1 MKTSKKLLS
10 VLLALTLVLALSV
23 CAFAADTTYTITINN
38 PASSHIYE
46 AYQIFSGDLS
56 SKGVL
61 SNIQWGS
68 GVDSAALLTALK
80 ADSTIGSK
88 FTSATTAADV
98 AKAMS
103 GISNDSADAQ
113 AFAQVVGQHLSAVAG
128 TSTYNTT
135 DKDYTISN
143 LTAGYYLVKDEDGTQ
158 TAADSYTSFILEVVK
173 SVTAQPKG
181 TVPTVEKKVQEN
193 AKYTAND
200 NNYGAGYNDV
210 ADYNIGDTVPFELI
224 GTLPANYADYTK
236 YNYVFT
242 DTASAGLTINKD
254 SVKVYVDGTEITTGF
269 TTALDGQKLTVTFA
283 DLKAITSVTANSKI
297 TVKYNATLNSS
308 AEIGL
313 PGNPNEVYLTFSNN
327 PNHTG
332 TGNTGK
338 TPTDKVIVFTYELDT
353 TKVDGSD
360 STKKLANAEFEL
372 YKTVS
377 GTNYYAQVTDGKL
390 TGWTTDETKATTLT
404 SDANGLFKVAGLDD
418 GTYYLKETK
427 APDGYNLLSAPVTLA
442 ITATTANGQNWTDG
456 LAASAL
462 TKLQITSDKT
472 TTDGD
477 TSTGIVSLNV
487 ANNSG
492 STLPTTGGIGTTI
505 FTVSGVV
512 LMIAAAVIYAAK
524 RKVSNEQ

>member
-23 CAFAADTTYTITINN
+23 CAFAADTYTITIDNK
-38 PASSHIYE
+38 ATGHTYE

-56 SKGVL
+56 STGVL
-61 SNIQWGS
+61 SNIKWGS
-68 GVDSAALLTALK
+68 GVDGAALLTALK
-80 ADSTIGSK
+80 SDATIGSK

-128 TSTYNTT
+128 TGVAGT
-135 DKDYTISN
+135 DKYTISG
-143 LTAGYYLVKDEDGTQ
+143 LTAGYYLVKDKDGTQ
-158 TAADSYTSFILEVVK
+158 GAKSDAYTRFMLEVVK
-173 SVTAQPKG
+173 NTEATPKG

-193 AKYTAND
+193 AKYTED
-200 NNYGAGYNDV
+200 GGYGAGYNDV
-210 ADYNIGDTVPFELI
+210 ADYNIGDTIPFELI
-224 GTLPANYADYTK
+224 GTLPANYADYTS

-254 SVKVYVDGTEITTGF
+254 SVKVYAGSTDITSSF
-269 TTALDGQKLTVTFA
+269 NIVLDGQILTVSCA
-283 DLKAITSVTANSKI
+283 NLKTINNVTLDANSKI

-308 AEIGL
+308 AVIGL
-313 PGNPNEVYLTFSNN
+313 SGNPNEVYLTFSNN
-327 PNHTG
+327 PNHNG
-332 TGNTGK
+332 SGDKGQ

-377 GTNYYAQVTDGKL
+377 GTNYYAQVASGKL
-390 TGWTTDETKATTLT
+390 TGWTTDEAAATTLT

-427 APDGYNLLSAPVTLA
+427 APDGYNLLGNDVELK
-442 ITATTANGQNWTDG
+442 IVATTANGQNWNDFV
-456 LAASAL
+456 AANAL
-462 TKLQITSDKT
+462 TKLQITSGEKT
-472 TTDGD
+472 VDGNTANGTVALD
-477 TSTGIVSLNV
+477 V

-505 FTVSGVV
+505 FTVGGVV